1 MKVTKIA
8 LLALATVGLAPFLT
22 GCASVMCGS
31 QQDVSVDSRPR
42 GADVLIYNSKCE
54 VIYKSTT
61 PCTTTL
67 KRKNGDSK
75 KGTYVVVVNKDGYD
89 SVQVPLIAHV
99 NSAYYLNVLGMIGFV
114 VDPITG
120 AMWGLQAERPD
131 GYAVKDNAS
140 FFDSR
145 GLFVSLQER
154 PESAFIGPKKPVPT
168 AAAEPK
174 KADKKPKVE
183 SHTIHTVQA
192 SAQ

>member
-31 QQDVSVDSRPR
+31 QQDISVDSRPR
-42 GADVLIYNSKCE
+42 GADVLVYDSNCE
-54 VIYKSTT
+54 VIYRSTT
-61 PCTTTL
+61 PCVTTL

-75 KGTYVVVVNKDGYD
+75 KGTYVVVVNKEGYD

-99 NSAYYLNVLGMIGFV
+99 NSAYYLNLITVVGFL

-140 FFDSR
+140 FFDST
-145 GLFVSLQER
+145 GLFVALEER
-154 PESAFIGPKKPVPT
+154 PEAAFIGPKKPVT
-168 AAAEPK
+168 APPIEIK
-174 KADKKPKVE
+174 KTDKKSGVV
-183 SHTIHTVQA
+183 SHTIQA
-192 SAQ
+192 SVK

>member
-31 QQDVSVDSRPR
+31 QQDISVDSRPR
-42 GADVLIYNSKCE
+42 GADVLVYDSNCE

-61 PCTTTL
+61 PCVTTL

-75 KGTYVVVVNKDGYD
+75 KGTYVVVVNKEGYD

-99 NSAYYLNVLGMIGFV
+99 NSAYYLNVITMIGFL

-140 FFDSR
+140 FFDST
-145 GLFVSLQER
+145 GLFVALEER
-154 PESAFIGPKKPVPT
+154 PEAAFIGPKKPVT
-168 AAAEPK
+168 APPVEIK
-174 KADKKPKVE
+174 KTDKKSGVV
-183 SHTIHTVQA
+183 SHTIQA
-192 SAQ
+192 STR